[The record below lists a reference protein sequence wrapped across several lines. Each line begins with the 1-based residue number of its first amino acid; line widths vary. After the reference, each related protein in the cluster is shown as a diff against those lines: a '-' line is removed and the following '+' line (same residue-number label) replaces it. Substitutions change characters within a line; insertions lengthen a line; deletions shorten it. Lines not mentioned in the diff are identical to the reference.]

1 MTPDVAGRALEPFFT
16 TKARGTGLGLS
27 ICRKIAE
34 AHGGTISIRSTPGE
48 GTQVTVDLPD
58 CPPAAA
64 WGTPDEDSRTD
75 R

>member
-1 MTPDVAGRALEPFFT
+1 MTVATATRAMEPFFT

-34 AHGGTISIRSTPGE
+34 AHGGTIAMHSAPGE
-48 GTQVTVDLPD
+48 GTQVTVELPD

-64 WGTPDEDSRTD
+64 WGAQDEDPRTD